1 VASFQS
7 LPPSVDE
14 WREFLRSYS
23 SGFLKSSYLRDAEA
37 EGRAHWLVS
46 ETQRRDRW
54 LGYEP
59 ATEKA
64 ILRAEERLGVGL
76 PPSYRNFLLASNGW
90 RSMAFSLDLLEAE
103 RTGWFFEAEPELLD
117 WWSEPGMEDFA
128 SSISLLNRCLLIS
141 SDDGRSGGYWL
152 LQAGDGDDAGEWF
165 AYEWW
170 PGEGTDPER
179 HDNFAALVERSYPAL
194 GGTLCRLTV
203 SHVCRRLSCDRYR
216 RWSERT
222 TWR

>member
-1 VASFQS
+1 VAAFQS
-7 LPPSVDE
+7 SPLSVEE

-23 SGFLKSSYLRDAEA
+23 SEFLKSRYLSDADSD
-37 EGRAHWLVS
+37 GRARWLVS
-46 ETQRRDRW
+46 ETQRKNVW

-59 ATEKA
+59 ATEVA
-64 ILRAEERLGVGL
+64 IRRAEKRLSARL

-90 RSMAFSLDLLEAE
+90 SSMAFSLDLLTVDQV
-103 RTGWFFEAEPELLD
+103 RWFFEAEPELLA
-117 WWSEPGMEDFA
+117 WWSEPGMEDFEPWTN
-128 SSISLLNRCLLIS
+128 LLKRCLLIS

-152 LQAGDGDDAGEWF
+152 LHAEGGEDGSEWA

-170 PGEGTDPER
+170 PGDGTDPER
-179 HDNFAALVERSYPAL
+179 HDNFAALVETSYPAVE
-194 GGTLCRLTV
+194 GTGCQLTV
-203 SHVCRRLSCDRYR
+203 SHVCRRLSCDRYQ